1 MGGVDTLYWR
11 VETTV
16 TGRERKTER
25 GERERGGG
33 RGGDADE
40 GGQQTK
46 ENRKEINVRRMKSN
60 QLSNQASNDEKIRSS
75 PKNRSQ

>member
-25 GERERGGG
+25 GERER
-33 RGGDADE
+33 E
-40 GGQQTK
+40 EEEEEMQTK
-46 ENRKEINVRRMKSN
+46 EGNKQRKT
-60 QLSNQASNDEKIRSS
+60 EKR
-75 PKNRSQ
+75 

>member
-1 MGGVDTLYWR
+1 MDTLYWR

-25 GERERGGG
+25 GERER
-33 RGGDADE
+33 RRKRGDADE